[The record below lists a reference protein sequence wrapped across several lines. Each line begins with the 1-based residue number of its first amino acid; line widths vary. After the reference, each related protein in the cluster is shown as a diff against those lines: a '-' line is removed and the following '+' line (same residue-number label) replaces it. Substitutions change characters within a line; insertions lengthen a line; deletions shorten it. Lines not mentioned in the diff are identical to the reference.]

1 MPSSLLAVGSK
12 FLAFWSVQP
21 SGTGRLICWAAF
33 PEKSRNMP
41 TSVLCLPLNP
51 LTQHPPQSFYLADKT
66 TSQQI
71 DIVKKENCA
80 LISPNFFRKRVSP
93 CRDMNHWDKGVFSA
107 VLYCN
112 AHIHKLFCILDDILH
127 NIISIFLRW
136 NSNTLNFLILLSKI
150 YFEPIKRTHLFSHRS
165 SGMLFSLPLGN
176 LHSQSG
182 VTCN

>member
-66 TSQQI
+66 TSQHI
-71 DIVKKENCA
+71 DIVKKESLA
-80 LISPNFFRKRVSP
+80 LISPNFFRKSVSP
-93 CRDMNHWDKGVFSA
+93 FVEIWITEIKGYFLRCCTVMRIFMGYSA
-107 VLYCN
+107 YLIYFKLWLVSSYDVLN
-112 AHIHKLFCILDDILH
+112 PW
-127 NIISIFLRW
+127 IFLYSKY
-136 NSNTLNFLILLSKI
+136 NLL
-150 YFEPIKRTHLFSHRS
+150 RTNR
-165 SGMLFSLPLGN
+165 
-176 LHSQSG
+176 
-182 VTCN
+182 